1 MSMVQMETEETEIIK
16 TPKELVSGA
25 VRLVSLPEVCIRV
38 NQMLENPE
46 VSAAELGRVISQDTG
61 LAARLLKIV
70 NSSFYGFP
78 SRIETISRA
87 VTIIGLRELR
97 GLVMAASAIETFSR
111 IPTDIFNM
119 AQFWRHSV
127 YCGVVAQSLAE
138 RCNVLHSERLFVAGL
153 LHDIG
158 KLIICNRLP
167 NHARQIQQELT
178 KETELDFIIEKKILG
193 YDHADVGGE
202 LLSEWKMPQ
211 ALCDAV
217 LFHHRPNDAK
227 NNKIEVALVHI
238 ANSLTGMAEAELDV
252 PAEILIQPIEKNT
265 WAILSLEET
274 IIDEIQLEA
283 AKHFRDALELVVPPG
298 TY

>member
-1 MSMVQMETEETEIIK
+1 MKQMDQTAATETIK

-38 NQMLENPE
+38 NQMLEDPN
-46 VSAAELGRVISQDTG
+46 VSAADLGRVISQDTG

-97 GLVMAASAIETFSR
+97 GLVLAASAIETFSR

-127 YCGVVAQSLAE
+127 YCGVVAQLLAQ
-138 RCNVLHSERLFVAGL
+138 RCHVLHSERLFVAGL

-167 NHARQIQQELT
+167 KHARVVQQELL
-178 KETELDFIIEKKILG
+178 KEIELDFVIEKRVLG
-193 YDHADVGGE
+193 YDHTDVGGE
-202 LLSEWKMPQ
+202 LLSEWNMPQ

-217 LFHHRPNDAK
+217 TFHHRPNEAK

-238 ANSLTGMAEAELDV
+238 ANSLTGQAEASLDV
-252 PAEILIQPIEKNT
+252 PA
-265 WAILSLEET
+265 
-274 IIDEIQLEA
+274 
-283 AKHFRDALELVVPPG
+283 
-298 TY
+298 